1 MIRNG
6 EDDAGKLMEDPD
18 GAEVASGWQ
27 CAESGWSK
35 SAPSDGQ
42 CLQCVA

>member
-18 GAEVASGWQ
+18 GVEATLGWQ
-27 CAESGWSK
+27 CVESRWSK
-35 SAPSDGQ
+35 FVPGEHE
-42 CLQCVA
+42 

>member
-18 GAEVASGWQ
+18 GAEAASGWQ
-27 CAESGWSK
+27 CVECGGSK
-35 SAPSDGQ
+35 SAP
-42 CLQCVA
+42 VENE

>member
-18 GAEVASGWQ
+18 GAEAASGWQ

-35 SAPSDGQ
+35 SAP
-42 CLQCVA
+42 AENE